1 MPTDATTD
9 RTTDLRLARL
19 HLRIGALALARAELE
34 TLAGRDALDDDGL
47 ADLAEVR
54 WRTGDLT
61 GGAEAAAVILG
72 EEDDDGPVIAHIVAA
87 EAAIAR
93 GRPSEARRHAD
104 IAIAR
109 AGTTL
114 DVLFAGMP
122 RGQVWPADPTAQA
135 LPAAELFDM
144 PAVGPVAA
152 RAATSGDLVR
162 DDAAVVA
169 AETMGLW
176 AADDATPG
184 TAPTVPGLPVT
195 DDELLLAREAMAD
208 GRHADAAVHLGLV
221 IRLAPALAPVVLD
234 IVGTDRD
241 PALAFVRGDA
251 YRLVGRETEAR
262 LAYADVARPLAVD
275 GPAAASTSIDDA
287 SSDGLDHDDHP
298 GDPHDSADPTQGAPA

>member
-1 MPTDATTD
+1 MPTDASTE

-54 WRTGDLT
+54 WRTGDLA

-72 EEDDDGPVIAHIVAA
+72 EEDDGPVIAHIVAA
-87 EAAIAR
+87 EAAMAR

-104 IAIAR
+104 LAIAR

-122 RGQVWPADPTAQA
+122 RGPVWPADPIAQ
-135 LPAAELFDM
+135 PPPSAEMFDM
-144 PAVGPVAA
+144 PAVGPVAVVG
-152 RAATSGDLVR
+152 AAQGDAGR
-162 DDAAVVA
+162 DDAGVVA

-176 AADDATPG
+176 AADDEAAAS
-184 TAPTVPGLPVT
+184 APTVPGLPVT
-195 DDELLLAREAMAD
+195 DDELLLAREALAD
-208 GRHADAAVHLGLV
+208 GRPSDAAIHLGLV

-234 IVGTDRD
+234 LVGTDPD

-262 LAYADVARPLAVD
+262 QAYADVARPMAVD
-275 GPAAASTSIDDA
+275 APAAEPEGDGDA
-287 SSDGLDHDDHP
+287 SSQDPDPLDHP
-298 GDPHDSADPTQGAPA
+298 DPDDPTQGASA

>member
-1 MPTDATTD
+1 MPTDASTE

-54 WRTGDLT
+54 WRTGDLA

-72 EEDDDGPVIAHIVAA
+72 EDEDGGPVIAHIVAA
-87 EAAIAR
+87 EAAMAR

-104 IAIAR
+104 LAIAR

-122 RGQVWPADPTAQA
+122 RGPVWPADPAAQ
-135 LPAAELFDM
+135 PPPSAEMFDM
-144 PAVGPVAA
+144 PAVGPIAVRGAP
-152 RAATSGDLVR
+152 SGDAGPAE
-162 DDAAVVA
+162 AAVVA
-169 AETMGLW
+169 AETIGLW
-176 AADDATPG
+176 ASDDDDDAAS
-184 TAPTVPGLPVT
+184 APAVPGLPVT
-195 DDELLLAREAMAD
+195 DDELLLAREALAD
-208 GRHADAAVHLGLV
+208 GRPADAAVHLGLV

-234 IVGTDRD
+234 LVGADRD
-241 PALAFVRGDA
+241 PVLAFVRGDA

-262 LAYADVARPLAVD
+262 LAYADVARPMAID
-275 GPAAASTSIDDA
+275 APAAQPAGDGDA
-287 SSDGLDHDDHP
+287 ET
-298 GDPHDSADPTQGAPA
+298 GDPASAEHPDPDDPTQGAPA

>member
-1 MPTDATTD
+1 MPTDASTD
-9 RTTDLRLARL
+9 RSTDLRLARL

-54 WRTGDLT
+54 WRTGDLA

-72 EEDDDGPVIAHIVAA
+72 EDDDGPVIAHIVAA
-87 EAAIAR
+87 EAAMAR

-104 IAIAR
+104 VVISR
-109 AGTTL
+109 AGPTL

-122 RGQVWPADPTAQA
+122 RGPVWPADPAAQPP
-135 LPAAELFDM
+135 PAAELFDM
-144 PAVGPVAA
+144 PAVGPVAVR
-152 RAATSGDLVR
+152 RAAAGDAGP

-169 AETMGLW
+169 AETIGLW
-176 AADDATPG
+176 AADDDAAS
-184 TAPTVPGLPVT
+184 APTLPGLPVT
-195 DDELLLAREAMAD
+195 DDELLLAREALTD
-208 GRHADAAVHLGLV
+208 GRPADAAIHLGLV

-234 IVGTDRD
+234 LVGADRD

-262 LAYADVARPLAVD
+262 LAYADVARPATFDAPAAELAGD
-275 GPAAASTSIDDA
+275 DDAASGDPGPADQPDPDD
-287 SSDGLDHDDHP
+287 P
-298 GDPHDSADPTQGAPA
+298 EQGAPA